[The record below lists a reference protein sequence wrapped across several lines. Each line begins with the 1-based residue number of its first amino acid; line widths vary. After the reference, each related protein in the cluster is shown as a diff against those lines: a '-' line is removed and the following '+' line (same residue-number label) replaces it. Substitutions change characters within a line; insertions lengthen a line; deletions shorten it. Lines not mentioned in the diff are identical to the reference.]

1 MSLALVPGLMTSS
14 VNEGFEKTIL
24 IALPALFFLDYVNEV
39 QNIYVKT
46 ILLHNE
52 REERADPLET
62 SRFPVLVWL
71 GNGAQAFVMRQCGEN
86 PVRSLDD
93 GVPMGMTSGHI
104 FCPDSG
110 KNLLEFFSSC
120 FLYLFF

>member
-1 MSLALVPGLMTSS
+1 MRSL
-14 VNEGFEKTIL
+14 EKTIL

-39 QNIYVKT
+39 QSIYVKT

-52 REERADPLET
+52 REERADPLAT

-71 GNGAQAFVMRQCGEN
+71 GSGAQPFAMRQCGES